1 MRDFMK
7 YIIIT
12 ILVLC
17 GISPVLAD
25 ENTDADQVELN
36 SLTNL
41 EEKLR
46 QHPEIQAYVHKAE
59 SAKYYA
65 KGELGL
71 PDPMVFF
78 AEQDYPI
85 GSSMSQDQEQ
95 KMLGFRQDIPRP
107 ALLKARSGKVA
118 AESRKQ
124 QLLAD
129 YAFAA
134 MKAKMI
140 SALASLK
147 KVKELEAIAKEQ
159 EKLLKAEVS
168 STKGRISSNQASF
181 SQLSMTEAEAIEA
194 KMTLSDLEEEHHDI
208 EAMLTNM
215 LGEVP
220 GITLPPIEMVMW
232 NDDPTKTYPV
242 IIASADI
249 DMANKDVDTRKA
261 EFGPNFQVQTSYG
274 RMYGGDNAGTL
285 MVGLSI
291 PLWMEQSQKPKLA
304 GAKAALSAAQL
315 DQETM
320 KREVIE
326 KLSRLVAQINASNK
340 KLELLKHKQSIL
352 KTASGAT
359 SREYSSGKAD
369 LGMILKTKREVLA
382 VKAALATEEAKHTS
396 LIADFNRYII
406 GEKQ

>member
-12 ILVLC
+12 MLVLC
-17 GISPVLAD
+17 GIISPVLAE
-25 ENTDADQVELN
+25 ENAATDQVELN
-36 SLTNL
+36 SLTSL

-46 QHPEIQAYVHKAE
+46 QHPEIQAYLHKAE

-71 PDPMVFF
+71 PDPMLFF
-78 AEQDYPI
+78 TEQDYPI
-85 GSSMSQDQEQ
+85 GSSMSQNQEE
-95 KMLGFRQDIPRP
+95 KMVGFKQDIPRP
-107 ALLKARSGKVA
+107 DLLRARSGKIA

-140 SALASLK
+140 TTFADLQ

-168 STKGRISSNQASF
+168 STKGRISSNQASV
-181 SQLSMTEAEAIEA
+181 SQLSMTEAEAVETN
-194 KMTLSDLEEEHHDI
+194 MTLVELEEEHHDI
-208 EAMLTNM
+208 MAMLTNM

-220 GITLPPIEMVMW
+220 DITLPPIEMVAW

-249 DMANKDVDTRKA
+249 EVANKDVDTRNA
-261 EFGPNFQVQTSYG
+261 EFGPNFQVQTNYG
-274 RMYGGDNAGTL
+274 RMYGGDNAGTI

-291 PLWMEQSQKPKLA
+291 PLWMEKSQKPKLA
-304 GAKAALSAAQL
+304 GAKAALSAAQF
-315 DQETM
+315 DQEAM
-320 KREVIE
+320 KREVVE
-326 KLSRLVAQINASNK
+326 KLSHLVAQINASNK
-340 KLELLKHKQSIL
+340 KLELLQRKQSIL

-369 LGMILKTKREVLA
+369 LGMILKAKRETLSVR
-382 VKAALATEEAKHTS
+382 AAIATEQAKHTA
-396 LIADFNRYII
+396 LVADFNRYIV
-406 GEKQ
+406 GEK